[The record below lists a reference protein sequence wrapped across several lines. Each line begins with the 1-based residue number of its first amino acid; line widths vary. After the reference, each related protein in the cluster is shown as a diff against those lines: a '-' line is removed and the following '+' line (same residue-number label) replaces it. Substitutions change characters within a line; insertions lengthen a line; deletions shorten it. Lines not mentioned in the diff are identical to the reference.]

1 MIRVVRGPEPAVL
14 RDIRDRQLT
23 HLRDLIAREK
33 RDPLSTEIKGYGHA
47 DVRAALWKA
56 QQHKCCY
63 CEKDIELTYED
74 VEHYRPKA
82 EADRQPGCTA
92 THGYWWMAFTW
103 ENLLYA
109 CPQCN
114 EGKKRTKFPLAAGS
128 VALLAEQAPP
138 GQEVPLLIDP
148 ADESGVRHIEFRPE
162 RRGRRD
168 YWIPEPRN
176 GSPHGKWTIN
186 VCGLDRDPLLDR
198 YRKHVEYDVMR
209 YVDELRAA
217 MRQAAPDEA
226 GQRGV
231 YSAYHRTCRAL
242 LSPAQRFIG
251 LSYDALVHF
260 TGEALRKWDFSWP
273 MPS

>member
-23 HLRDLIAREK
+23 HLRDLIGREK

-47 DVRAALWKA
+47 DIREALWAA

-82 EADRQPGCTA
+82 EADRHPGCA
-92 THGYWWMAFTW
+92 AIHGYWWLAFTW

-109 CPQCN
+109 CRQCN
-114 EGKKRTKFPLAAGS
+114 EGKKRTKFPLNRGS
-128 VALLAEQAPP
+128 VALMAEQTPP
-138 GQEVPLLIDP
+138 GQEIPLLIDP
-148 ADESGVRHIEFRPE
+148 TMESGVRHIEFRRE

-176 GSPHGKWTIN
+176 NSPQGRWTID
-186 VCGLDRDPLLDR
+186 VCGLDRSPLLDR
-198 YRKHVEYDVMR
+198 YRGHVEQNVMR
-209 YVDELRAA
+209 HVGELRGA
-217 MRQAAPDEA
+217 MRQAPPNEA
-226 GQRGV
+226 GQRAIHAV
-231 YSAYHRTCRAL
+231 YHRAYRAL
-242 LSPAQRFIG
+242 LGPSQRFIG

-260 TGEALRKWDFSWP
+260 TGDDLGRWGFSWP